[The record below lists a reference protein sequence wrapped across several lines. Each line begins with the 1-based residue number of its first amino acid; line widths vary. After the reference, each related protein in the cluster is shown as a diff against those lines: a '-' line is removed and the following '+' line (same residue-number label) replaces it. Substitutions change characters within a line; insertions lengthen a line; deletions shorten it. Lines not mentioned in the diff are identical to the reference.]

1 MRTVLLWLH
10 FVALTFWAG
19 GLFVNTIVLLPSLS
33 AIGPAER
40 GKLLG
45 AYLKRFAP
53 LAWGALAVVAITG
66 LILTNNAIG
75 FSTLLSFNT
84 RYGNLLLAKIVVVA
98 VMSLNGA
105 YLGFVVGP
113 KIASFAPPPGG
124 PPPAGSGEGGPPP
137 GPPPKLLELQKRM
150 TALSWVQ
157 VVLALVVLFVIAL
170 A

>member
-1 MRTVLLWLH
+1 MRTVLVWLH
-10 FVALTFWAG
+10 LVGLTFWAG
-19 GLFVNTIVLLPSLS
+19 GLFVNTIVLLPSLP

-53 LAWGALAVVAITG
+53 LAWGALGVVAITG

-75 FSTLLSFNT
+75 FSTLLSFST

-113 KIASFAPPPGG
+113 KMASFAPPPGG
-124 PPPAGSGEGGPPP
+124 PPPTASGEGGPPP
-137 GPPPKLLELQKRM
+137 GPPPELLGLQNRM
-150 TALSWVQ
+150 STLSWVQ
-157 VVLALVVLFVIAL
+157 VVLALAVLL
-170 A
+170 LMGLM

>member
-10 FVALTFWAG
+10 LAGFTFWAG
-19 GLFVNTIVLLPSLS
+19 GLFVNTIVLLPSLP

-66 LILTNNAIG
+66 LILTNSAIG

-98 VMSLNGA
+98 VMALNGA
-105 YLGFVVGP
+105 YLGFVLGP
-113 KIASFAPPPGG
+113 RMASFAPPPGG

-137 GPPPKLLELQKRM
+137 GPPPELLDLQKRM
-150 TALSWVQ
+150 ATLSWVQ
-157 VVLALVVLFVIAL
+157 VVLALVVLLVMAL
-170 A
+170 L